1 MSERQTT
8 GLVCFVLAG
17 AFLLVCLMTAEAR
30 GQDSQP
36 SVEGSKLAGPV
47 TKSIEDDP
55 LDGDSDRKRPS
66 GWWQTILA
74 LGLVIV
80 LILAARFGLQRL
92 GGRSQLA
99 SGPIEVLNRLGVG
112 SRQQLM
118 LVRFGERL
126 ILVGASQGALTA
138 LAEANGTEE
147 IESLMASMK
156 PKAKGGK

>member
-30 GQDSQP
+30 GQASQP
-36 SVEGSKLAGPV
+36 SIEGGKLAGQV
-47 TKSIEDDP
+47 TRSIEDDP
-55 LDGDSDRKRPS
+55 LDGDLNRKRPG

-80 LILAARFGLQRL
+80 LILATRFGLQRL
-92 GGRSQLA
+92 GVRAQLA
-99 SGPIEVLNRLGVG
+99 SGPIEVLTRMGVG

-126 ILVGASQGALTA
+126 ILVGASQGSLTA
-138 LAEANGTEE
+138 LAEADGAEE

-156 PKAKGGK
+156 PKTKGGK